1 MDVAAQPA
9 ALPFTP
15 VTSGAAVTLWVGP
28 PLEFPPIE
36 DHSGAFMALDSCLF
50 EVDKPTDSPISG
62 IVAST
67 TAPANSAALPERSAP
82 FAATD
87 DLQHPTPVLAP
98 FPIVLEGIP
107 GGRAKP
113 VQVFTATL
121 RAAAVVDIPR
131 YEALPLRPVMIVE
144 TSGRG

>member
-15 VTSGAAVTLWVGP
+15 VTSRAAVTLWVGP

-36 DHSGAFMALDSCLF
+36 DHTGAIVALDSCF
-50 EVDKPTDSPISG
+50 SEVDRPTDSPISG

-67 TAPANSAALPERSAP
+67 TAPANSAAVPERSAP
-82 FAATD
+82 FVATD
-87 DLQHPTPVLAP
+87 DLQHPIPVLAS
-98 FPIVLEGIP
+98 FPIVLEGISA
-107 GGRAKP
+107 GRAKP

-144 TSGRG
+144 PSRRG